1 MAAINTAGDLRKFL
15 CNSINSV
22 ANGTMDISK
31 ARVDGVRAGGV
42 DHDADGVLLPSLDL
56 DAEHVGEVE
65 ELLLLLPDV
74 ARSVQVHY
82 GHPH

>member
-31 ARVDGVRAGGV
+31 AREVTKLAGQV
-42 DHDADGVLLPSLDL
+42 NESFYS
-56 DAEHVGEVE
+56 EVK
-65 ELLLLLPDV
+65 V
-74 ARSVQVHY
+74 ARLQMDMEKEVHKL
-82 GHPH
+82 GSLPVNR

>member
-31 ARVDGVRAGGV
+31 AREVTKLAGQV
-42 DHDADGVLLPSLDL
+42 NESFYS
-56 DAEHVGEVE
+56 EVK
-65 ELLLLLPDV
+65 V
-74 ARSVQVHY
+74 ARLQMDMEKEVYKLGSLPVNK
-82 GHPH
+82 